1 MPGWI
6 GYIAIVAALLAAV
19 TVQAAVSVKSTQGG
33 DGLPKMWAKSG
44 CMGVL
49 AMIGVMAAFIL
60 IGNLASWFRG

>member
-60 IGNLASWFRG
+60 LGSLVNWIRG